1 MGFSSVPSLAEQ
13 FVFLFPLQFMAWLGF
28 FVRKDK
34 IPMRLSCGGGG
45 TLHSFQTLFF
55 MLNGV
60 LIERII

>member
-45 TLHSFQTLFF
+45 TLHSFQNF
-55 MLNGV
+55 V
-60 LIERII
+60 LYV